1 MRPAVHG
8 TTLAPRPRGG
18 AKISLLLRQ
27 VRTLRTLRSHE
38 AARAQRKTGRLVLI
52 AALLGSGAL
61 GARQA
66 LVAPFGQPTAV
77 QTGSAPLETVWLIT
91 VLISAWFGFRTV
103 DLIFRTDNAHA
114 LRHHPVGGLA
124 SGLDRMLRQWSEVA
138 RLLVIPFV
146 WMGVQLAVRPGSHTA
161 LALIM
166 VVCSLPVISAGSI
179 ASVVLPGYLAAIT
192 GSRRRSAATAQRMTA
207 ALYRVVPGVGVGITA
222 ALLLLLKLGF
232 QEPLRMGGYGGNLVW
247 ARSFQ
252 VGVGLPLCMSV
263 AVLGLAL
270 RLWSQH
276 HSWMASAFDDADG
289 MIDVR
294 ERVSDTGHVWPQDR
308 GKTAVAV
315 RQLVLSRQQPW
326 AFGMA
331 VGAAI
336 LSALASFGSTLDSY
350 HLAFA
355 LIPTAVT
362 GVWLHPGAALTT
374 LRPTFAQL
382 APGFV
387 DDRRAESMV
396 VLREYGRRMMPA
408 IVCAWLAAPAGWR
421 FLAPCLAMCLFVV
434 VHQLWVRRSAAAGSP
449 SPSGASA

>member
-1 MRPAVHG
+1 VKPVIHG
-8 TTLAPRPRGG
+8 PSNAPLLHGDV
-18 AKISLLLRQ
+18 KFSVLLRQ
-27 VRTLRTLRSHE
+27 LGTLRSLRSSE
-38 AARAQRKTGRLVLI
+38 AARVQRTGSRAVFI
-52 AALLGSGAL
+52 AATLGSGAL

-66 LVAPFGQPTAV
+66 LLTPSVHLTSGKAE
-77 QTGSAPLETVWLIT
+77 SAPLETVWLIT
-91 VLISAWFGFRTV
+91 VLLAAWFGVRTI
-103 DLIFRTDNAHA
+103 DLVFRTDNAHA
-114 LRHHPVGGLA
+114 LRHFPVSGWV
-124 SGLDRMLRQWSEVA
+124 SGLDRIWRQWSEVA
-138 RLLVIPFV
+138 RLLVIPLV
-146 WMGVQLAVRPGSHTA
+146 WMGVHLAIRPGSSAA
-161 LALIM
+161 LALAMI
-166 VVCSLPVISAGSI
+166 VCSLPVISAGSI
-179 ASVVLPGYLAAIT
+179 ASVVLPGYMAAMS
-192 GSRRRSAATAQRMTA
+192 GRKRRSAATAQQMTA

-232 QEPLRMGGYGGNLVW
+232 EEPLRMGGYTGHLVW

-252 VGVGLPLCMSV
+252 VGVGLPLCISV

-289 MIDVR
+289 MVDIR
-294 ERVSDTGHVWPQDR
+294 ERVSDTGHVWPHDR
-308 GKTAVAV
+308 GATAIAI

-326 AFGMA
+326 AFGTA
-331 VGAAI
+331 VGVAI

-355 LIPTAVT
+355 LIPAAVT
-362 GVWLHPGAALTT
+362 GVWLHPGAALKT
-374 LRPTFAQL
+374 LRPAFAYL

-387 DDRRAESMV
+387 DDRRSESMV

-408 IVCAWLAAPAGWR
+408 VACAWLAAPAGWR
-421 FLAPCLAMCLFVV
+421 VLAPCLAMCLFVP